1 MNLNLVP
8 IGVKQGNEKKAPKA
22 PIGNEQLEKL
32 DDYLRDKTI
41 TEKET
46 EVNGMVLPQP
56 TYRDNHFNN
65 LDSKLGNYNST
76 TNQQF
81 NLDSDITQAMAANT
95 IQSKKDLWRI
105 QQLNQNTMMLT
116 NPFGL
121 VEASKRQYRK
131 GQKVHRLSQQNSWM

>member
-1 MNLNLVP
+1 MNLNLIP
-8 IGVKQGNEKKAPKA
+8 IGVKQSNEKKARKEV
-22 PIGNEQLEKL
+22 GNQQLEKL

-46 EVNGMVLPQP
+46 EVNGMVLPAP
-56 TYRDNHFNN
+56 TYRDANFNN
-65 LDSKLGNYNST
+65 LDSKLGNYDST

-81 NLDSDITQAMAANT
+81 FLDSDVAQAMAANT
-95 IQSKKDLWRI
+95 IQSKRDLWRI
-105 QQLNQNTMMLT
+105 QELNQNTMMLT

-131 GQKVHRLSQQNSWM
+131 GQKVHRLSQQNSWI